1 MTKLALSDEILMKI
15 DKPARYIGNE
25 LNSVKKDKENI
36 DIRFVMCFPDVYEIG
51 MSHLGIQILYD
62 MLNRRKDVWCERVYS
77 PWPDLHQILKEQ
89 QIPLFSLES
98 QEPVKNADFLGIT
111 IQYEMCY
118 TNILQI
124 LDLSQIPLLS
134 KERTWEHPLVI
145 GGGPCT
151 YNPEPIADFFDLF
164 YMGEGEVQYDS
175 LLDLYKSMRKNGAQ
189 RADFLR
195 EAAKIPGIYVPSLYK
210 VNYKEDGTIESFSP
224 LYEDVPA
231 TVTKQIVTDMTEAVY
246 PEKPVVPF
254 IKATQDR
261 VVLEIQRGCIRGCRF
276 CQAGMVYRPTREKN
290 VERLKDLAY
299 KMLKS
304 TGYEEISLSSL
315 SSSDYS
321 ELQELVTFLID
332 EFKGKGVNISLP
344 SLRIDAFSLDVMG
357 KVQDIKKSSLT
368 FAPEAGSQRLRDV
381 INKGLTKDVILEGAG
396 MAFEGGWN
404 KVKLYFMLGLPTE
417 TEEDMRAI
425 PELANDIAVRY
436 YEIPKE
442 QRNGKCQITISTS
455 FFVPKPFTPF
465 QWARMYTPEDYI
477 GRAKIVN
484 DTVKEQ
490 LNRKSIKYNW
500 HEADVTVLEGV
511 LARGDRKVGQV
522 LLKVYEKGGIFDAWS
537 EFFDYQRWLDAFE
550 ECSIDMDF
558 YTMRER
564 PLDEIFPWD
573 FIDTGVTKEFLKR
586 EWQTAMGET
595 VTPNCRMQ
603 CSGCGVARFKTGVC
617 MTNRN

>member
-1 MTKLALSDEILMKI
+1 MKI

-25 LNSVKKDKENI
+25 LNSVIKDKERV

-62 MLNRRKDVWCERVYS
+62 MFNRRDDVWCERVYS
-77 PWPDLHQILKEQ
+77 PWPDLHAVMKERD
-89 QIPLFSLES
+89 IPLFSLES

-124 LDLSQIPLLS
+124 LDLSQIPLSAS
-134 KERTWEHPLVI
+134 KRTWEHPIVI

-151 YNPEPIADFFDLF
+151 YNPEPIAEFFDLF
-164 YMGEGEVQYDS
+164 YLGEGEVSYDA
-175 LLDLYKSMRKNGAQ
+175 LLDLYKKMRREGAS
-189 RADFLR
+189 REAFLH
-195 EAAKIPGIYVPSLYK
+195 EAAKIPGIYVPSLYQ
-210 VNYKEDGTIESFSP
+210 VTYREDGTIEAFTP
-224 LYEDVPA
+224 LFDDVPA
-231 TVTKQIVTDMTEAVY
+231 TVQKQIVSDMTEAVY
-246 PEKPVVPF
+246 PEKPIVPF

-276 CQAGMVYRPTREKN
+276 CQAGIVYRPTREKN
-290 VERLKDLAY
+290 VERLKELAWR
-299 KMLKS
+299 MLKS
-304 TGYEEISLSSL
+304 TGHEEISLSSL

-321 ELQELVTFLID
+321 QLEELVTFLIE

-436 YEIPKE
+436 YEIPKDR
-442 QRNGKCQITISTS
+442 RNGKCQITISTS

-465 QWARMYTPEDYI
+465 QWASMHDPEDYI

-484 DTVKEQ
+484 EAVKEQ

-511 LARGDRKVGQV
+511 LARGDRRVGQV
-522 LLKVYEKGGIFDAWS
+522 LRRVYEKGGIFDAWS
-537 EFFDYQRWLDAFE
+537 EFFDYQRWLDAFA
-550 ECSIDMDF
+550 ECGVDMDF
-558 YTMRER
+558 YTKRER
-564 PLDEIFPWD
+564 PLDELFPWD
-573 FIDTGVTKEFLKR
+573 FIDAGVSKEFLKR
-586 EWQTAMGET
+586 EWQNAKNGT
-595 VTPNCRMQ
+595 VTPNCRMR
-603 CSGCGVARFKTGVC
+603 CSACGAGKFKIGVC
-617 MTNRN
+617 TAARE